1 MKITKGEIHFP
12 RKDLRQKKIV
22 ITKYSAAEFVQA
34 LGDHV
39 PDRYRNAIRYFRLLA
54 PRSKGVTADGLLD
67 LLRQQKRTLAK
78 LSWAASLRKPFNVH
92 PPLDGRGHAMRLC
105 RPDEAHSS

>member
-1 MKITKGEIHFP
+1 MKITKGEIHFR

-39 PDRYRNAIRYFRLLA
+39 PDRYRNAIRYFGLLA
-54 PRSKGVTADGLLD
+54 PRSKRLIAHGLLA
-67 LLRQQKRTLAK
+67 LLRQQKRILAK
-78 LSWAASLRKPFNVH
+78 LSLGSVSP
-92 PPLDGRGHAMRLC
+92 
-105 RPDEAHSS
+105 EAPSMSIPYLTVAVTPCAGSAG